1 VITPPE
7 VIAEA
12 KEHAKIRRLVVR
24 EDLPAAIAIVHDGTR
39 FCFYNDHAW
48 EKPTG
53 TQPFLPWS
61 PPPWPCL
68 ATVDHEGTVPLT
80 PEAKP

>member
-1 VITPPE
+1 MIIPPE

-12 KEHAKIRRLVVR
+12 KKLADLRRMFLR
-24 EDLPAAIAIVHDGTR
+24 DDLPAAIAIVHDGTR
-39 FCFYNDHAW
+39 FRFYKDDAG

-68 ATVDHEGTVPLT
+68 ATVDHEGTVTLT
-80 PEAKP
+80 PEAKS